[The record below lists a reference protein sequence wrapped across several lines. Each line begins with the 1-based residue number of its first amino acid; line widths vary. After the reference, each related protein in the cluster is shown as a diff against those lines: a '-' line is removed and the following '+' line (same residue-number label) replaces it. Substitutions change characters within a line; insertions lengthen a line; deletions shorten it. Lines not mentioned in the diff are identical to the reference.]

1 MDNRYTEI
9 TKDLEII
16 EDLFCETEED
26 YEKLFRQIDLS
37 REEFEGIKSGEL
49 EPDKIQLENI
59 YNFAYNHNLY
69 LNEITW
75 LESEDEYKSG
85 NISVNSHGAHTSI
98 QGEIKLDNFAANN
111 DFSFGFYLG
120 EDISQAGMW
129 VANDVNSSLYIF
141 TFDNS
146 GLQEA
151 RFNVSIDWMLAILL
165 CRDKL
170 DKKYLNNPRI
180 QEIKSKIDNCDY
192 VYAPISDNNLFEV
205 IDAFAAGEIT
215 DLQCLYAISATHL
228 GYQVVIKTQ
237 KALQNIDMKKHLY
250 FCSVEKSLYNKES
263 DIESNTAMNKALIAK
278 KRYSDVGKYINQLL
292 GEIDD

>member
-37 REEFEGIKSGEL
+37 REEFEGIKSGKL

-75 LESEDEYKSG
+75 LDSEDEYKSG

-98 QGEIKLDNFAANN
+98 EGEIKLDNFAANN

-141 TFDNS
+141 TFDDS
-146 GLQEA
+146 EL
-151 RFNVSIDWMLAILL
+151 
-165 CRDKL
+165 
-170 DKKYLNNPRI
+170 
-180 QEIKSKIDNCDY
+180 
-192 VYAPISDNNLFEV
+192 
-205 IDAFAAGEIT
+205 
-215 DLQCLYAISATHL
+215 
-228 GYQVVIKTQ
+228 
-237 KALQNIDMKKHLY
+237 
-250 FCSVEKSLYNKES
+250 
-263 DIESNTAMNKALIAK
+263 
-278 KRYSDVGKYINQLL
+278 
-292 GEIDD
+292 